1 MKKKLHKDLLESEL
15 ESLTRI
21 GSYDSR
27 DEVIRDAIRN
37 LLISRADLRL
47 NIAIDLFR
55 KGQVSL
61 GQASE
66 RAGMGIVE
74 FKDILGKKGVLREIG
89 NLTPEVLEKQ
99 TKKLREFIKR

>member
-1 MKKKLHKDLLESEL
+1 MKRKLHKDILESEL

-21 GSYDSR
+21 GSYESR
-27 DEVIRDAIRN
+27 DEVIKDAIRN

-66 RAGMGIVE
+66 RAGVGIIE
-74 FKDILGKKGVLREIG
+74 FKDILAKKGVLREIG
-89 NLTPEVLEKQ
+89 NLTPGVLEKQ
-99 TKKLREFIKR
+99 TKKLREFTKR